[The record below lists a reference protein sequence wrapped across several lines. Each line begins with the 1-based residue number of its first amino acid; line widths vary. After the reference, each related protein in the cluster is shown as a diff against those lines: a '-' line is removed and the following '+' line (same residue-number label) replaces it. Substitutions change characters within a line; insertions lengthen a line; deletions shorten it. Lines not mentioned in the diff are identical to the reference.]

1 MKENS
6 LNKNLILKKRDDIA
20 LVLKKGKRF
29 DHGCIKLILLPDTET
44 PFIKI
49 AFLVSKKL
57 GRKAVLRNKIKRW
70 MREIFRVNKKYFPDH
85 LRIIMTPTV
94 KYEELD
100 HNSLT
105 SDFLEVVR
113 SEKFTDHINKILP
126 ESNFSCEDI

>member
-6 LNKNLILKKRDDIA
+6 LKKNLMLKKRDDIA
-20 LVLKKGKRF
+20 EVLKKGKRY
-29 DHGCIKLILLPDTET
+29 DRGCIKLILLPDTET
-44 PFIKI
+44 PFLKI

-85 LRIIMTPTV
+85 VRIIMTPTV
-94 KYEELD
+94 RYEELD

-113 SEKFTDHINKILP
+113 SEKFNDYINKILP
-126 ESNFSCEDI
+126 ESNFSCEDV